1 MKGNML
7 KKETKILSVSVVKAP
22 YSHICG
28 DGRGGGYYKSDNKNN
43 DNEKQNHRKKIC
55 ICDGMRH
62 NKNHSPG
69 AGGFSLHE
77 N

>member
-1 MKGNML
+1 MDDKNM
-7 KKETKILSVSVVKAP
+7 ENGMTNGSQ
-22 YSHICG
+22 
-28 DGRGGGYYKSDNKNN
+28 DDNKNN